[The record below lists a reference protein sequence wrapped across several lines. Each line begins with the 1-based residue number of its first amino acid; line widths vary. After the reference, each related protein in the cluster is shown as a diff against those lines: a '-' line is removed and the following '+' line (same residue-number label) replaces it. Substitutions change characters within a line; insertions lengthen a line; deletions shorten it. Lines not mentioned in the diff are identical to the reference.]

1 MRALLTRRSALAAAA
16 GPLLARRGASR
27 PNLLFLIGDDH
38 RHDVL
43 GAAGNSLAQTPNLD
57 RLAREGTRFAHHYVN
72 YPMCT
77 PSRQSVLTGLLP
89 HACGVPLLRSVLRDD
104 QLTLA
109 EQLRAEG
116 YHTAAFGKMH
126 FNRPPSPGIHG
137 FEIALVD
144 SAVQKAWRDQ
154 VRPRPV
160 AAGIAT
166 KPPWRPFRD
175 PARIWLN
182 ADKLPYPR
190 YEADML
196 GTFVARKASEFL
208 PRSRQ
213 PFAAWVSFFE
223 PHSPFDFPVEYR
235 DRFDPARFPVPPVGP
250 EDGPQI
256 PLIFRELTEADKRG
270 IIAAYY
276 TSVAFLDRN
285 VGLVL
290 NALRDAGLEE
300 NTLVVYWG
308 DNGYSL
314 GEHGRFEKHCFYE
327 PAIRVP
333 LLVRLPG
340 RVPAG
345 KVVEQLTESA
355 DITPTI
361 LGLLGVRPLPVMHGR
376 SLAGYFGKE
385 PPPERDHIFSEYLH
399 NEEVA
404 IRTRRWKLIYCSGRR
419 KRDDGYE
426 TDNPTP
432 GRYTRLYDLQA
443 DPGEFTDLSSRQPD
457 VVEGLLDLALRRF
470 RQTHPEARSEPVGLT
485 TEEALDWYLRP
496 RESS

>member
-1 MRALLTRRSALAAAA
+1 MDSRLTRRAALTAAAGPFLACRRSAL
-16 GPLLARRGASR
+16 R

-43 GAAGNSLAQTPNLD
+43 GAAGNRLAETPNLD
-57 RLAREGTRFAHHYVN
+57 RLAREGTRFSHHYVN

-89 HACGVPLLRSVLRDD
+89 HACGVPLLRSVLADA
-104 QLTLA
+104 QVTLA
-109 EQLRAEG
+109 EQLRAQG

-137 FEIALVD
+137 FDIALVD
-144 SAVQKAWRDQ
+144 SAAQKAWRDQ
-154 VRPRPV
+154 VRPREIP
-160 AAGIAT
+160 AGMPA

-196 GTFVARKASEFL
+196 GTFIARQASEFL
-208 PRSRQ
+208 RSSRR
-213 PFAAWVSFFE
+213 PWAAWVSFFE
-223 PHSPFDFPVEYR
+223 PHSPFDFPIEYR
-235 DRFDPARFPVPPVGP
+235 DRFDPARFAVPPVGP
-250 EDGPQI
+250 GDGPQI

-285 VGLVL
+285 LGLVL
-290 NALRDAGLEE
+290 EALREAGLEE

-333 LLVRLPG
+333 LLVRFPG

-345 KVVEQLTESA
+345 KVVSELTESA
-355 DITPTI
+355 DIAPAV
-361 LGLLGVRPLPVMHGR
+361 LELLGVRPLPRMHGR

-385 PPPERDHIFSEYLH
+385 PPPARDHIFSEYLH

-404 IRTRRWKLIYCSGRR
+404 IRTHRWKLIYCSGRR
-419 KRDDGYE
+419 RRDDGYE

-432 GRYTRLYDLQA
+432 GRYTRLFDLEA
-443 DPGEFTDLSSRQPD
+443 DPGEFTDLSAKHPEAVR
-457 VVEGLLDLALRRF
+457 ELLGLALRRF
-470 RQTHPEARSEPVGLT
+470 RDTHPEAASEPAGLSP
-485 TEEALDWYLRP
+485 EEALDWYLRP
-496 RESS
+496 RES